1 MNKKVII
8 SMVAALM
15 LFAVGAQA
23 GNFTD
28 NGNGTVTDAATG
40 LMWQKE
46 DDNVQRTWADA
57 VSYCEGLTLAGY
69 MDWRLADVNDLL
81 SLIPTGDHTAPTI
94 DETYFPNTDAKAY
107 WSSREGRMTGP
118 GQLAEDPS
126 KALFV
131 TFDLGIPLTFNKTGT
146 CHVRCVRGGR

>member
-1 MNKKVII
+1 MNQKFII
-8 SMVAALM
+8 SIVAALM
-15 LFAVGAQA
+15 LLAAGAQA
-23 GNFTD
+23 GSYTD
-28 NGNGTVTDAATG
+28 NGNGTVTDGATG
-40 LMWQKE
+40 LTWQKE
-46 DDNVQRTWADA
+46 DDNIKRQWTDA
-57 VSYCEGLTLAGY
+57 VSYCRGLSLAGY
-69 MDWRLADVNDLL
+69 SDWRLPDVNDLL
-81 SLIPTGDHTAPTI
+81 SLIPPGDYTAPTI
-94 DETYFPNTDAKAY
+94 DETYFPNTDSKSY